1 MQITQIYLLNQRQN
15 IILNDVG
22 YITEHRPVYE
32 KNLQVYKG
40 IDNAL
45 QFRLYNA
52 DQKAVD
58 ISDLTPYFVAY
69 DENKSIV
76 IEKIGTILQTND
88 STVFRNKGL
97 FSVNLSEYD
106 LQNLDNQYITYSIYF
121 KNTENQNVLTYT
133 NSHFGGVNYIKLNDA
148 IYPDPLISKSATVFT
163 PNLDLGDPITEWIS
177 ESIYADPE
185 KNNNDALNT
194 VVVYTNSYTGNVVV
208 QGTLENQITEFTN
221 WVDLETIEFAG
232 DETTPVYKNF
242 NGVFTY
248 FRFTT
253 NADPK
258 NTIEK
263 ILIRN

>member
-1 MQITQIYLLNQRQN
+1 MQSTSIYLLNQRQ
-15 IILNDVG
+15 IIISNDSG
-22 YITEHRPVYE
+22 FLTEYRPVYE

-40 IDNAL
+40 IDNTL
-45 QFRLYNA
+45 QFRLYNS
-52 DQKAVD
+52 DQKAID
-58 ISDLTPYFVAY
+58 ISSLTPYFMAY
-69 DENKSIV
+69 NESKTTV
-76 IEKIGTILQTND
+76 IEKIGTSLQTND
-88 STVFRNKGL
+88 STVFTNKGL
-97 FSVNLSEYD
+97 FTVNLTAAD
-106 LQNLDNQYITYSIYF
+106 LQDLDNQYLTYSIYF
-121 KNTENQNVLTYT
+121 KNTQNENVLTYT

-248 FRFTT
+248 LRFVAK
-253 NADPK
+253 ADPVDI
-258 NTIEK
+258 TK
-263 ILIRN
+263 ILVRN